1 MENTMD
7 SVARGGEKSAM
18 QNAKSA
24 GSTLKLVVL
33 WLAVCIPMLWG
44 VMKALEDVGNLLP

>member
-7 SVARGGEKSAM
+7 SVTRGSEQSAM

-24 GSTLKLVVL
+24 GSKLKLVLL
-33 WLAVCIPMLWG
+33 WLAVCLPMLWG